1 MDLLKLVDVS
11 FGYSDQPF
19 LRNVNFSIEK
29 SNLILLDGPSGIGKS
44 TLCKLLSGYLK
55 PASGTVTIK
64 NSVLEKPSRTVLYI
78 PQEDD
83 LFEWHTLNQHF
94 NFIGSLANTNKP
106 NTALLEVL
114 GLTGLLNKYPKELS
128 AGQKKKAQI
137 YKSYLIN
144 PELVIFD
151 ETFSSIDQQA
161 TDIILTEFTKIW
173 SKSGCSVIFVSHYS
187 QNIKPFVRK
196 ILKIE
201 NQSVNVLIL

>member
-1 MDLLKLVDVS
+1 MDLLKLDNVS
-11 FGYSDQPF
+11 FSYSELPV
-19 LRNVNFSIEK
+19 LRNVNFSVGK
-29 SNLILLDGPSGIGKS
+29 SDLILLDGPSGIGKS
-44 TLCKLLSGYLK
+44 TLCKLLSGYLR
-55 PASGTVTIK
+55 PASGVIQIK
-64 NSVLEKPSRTVLYI
+64 NSVLEKPSRIVLYI

-94 NFIGSLANTNKP
+94 DFIGSLANTNKSNP
-106 NTALLEVL
+106 EILEIL
-114 GLTGLLNKYPKELS
+114 GLSGLLNQYPKELS

-151 ETFSSIDQQA
+151 ETFSSIDQQS
-161 TDIILTEFTKIW
+161 TDKILSEFTKIW

-196 ILKIE
+196 IVKIE
-201 NQSVNVLIL
+201 NQFLNVLIL